1 MIVKC
6 ASAYTGTSTHLYIRN
21 IMVYAPYTGYRSK
34 LTPHYER
41 PYRQARDRVRN
52 IGFQRVP
59 FPTLYHGADLET
71 VDTQKI
77 VDVERCPIAV
87 DAINEGNSVL

>member
-1 MIVKC
+1 MPSA
-6 ASAYTGTSTHLYIRN
+6 ASSLEIRAHRRLCDSN
-21 IMVYAPYTGYRSK
+21 RRFEDSGVDGFVGA
-34 LTPHYER
+34 
-41 PYRQARDRVRN
+41 VRN